1 MKLTDRVHLVGSG
14 VVGFGLTDP
23 FDCHVY
29 LLDGGDELALVDVGA
44 GMGAEAILDNVQR
57 AGFDPVRIRHVILTH
72 AHGDHAGGAARF
84 RELLADPV
92 MYMSGETARYVRD
105 GDEAGVSIDVAKQV
119 GIYPL
124 EYRLEPCE
132 IDVELGEGDGIRVG
146 DLSLEVYDTP
156 GHCDGH
162 VSLLLERGRE
172 RMLFAGDVVFFGGKI
187 LLQAIHDCR
196 LDRHIA
202 SLRKLRTLDV
212 TMLFPG
218 HLTFALSNGQS
229 HIERANQVL
238 DKLLIPEQLV
248 SPS

>member
-44 GMGAEAILDNVQR
+44 GMGAEAILENVR
-57 AGFDPVRIRHVILTH
+57 REGFDPARIRHVILTH

-84 RELLADPV
+84 RELLDDPA
-92 MYMSGETARYVRD
+92 MYLSAETARYIRE
-105 GDEAGVSIDVAKQV
+105 GDEVGVSIDVAKQV

-124 EYRLEPCE
+124 DYRLEPCE
-132 IDVELGEGDGIRVG
+132 IDVELREGDVIRVG
-146 DLSLEVYDTP
+146 TLELAVYDTP
-156 GHCDGH
+156 GHSDGH
-162 VSLLLERGRE
+162 VSLLLERGGE
-172 RMLFAGDVVFFGGKI
+172 RMLFAGDVIFFGGKI

-196 LDRHIA
+196 LDRLIA
-202 SLRKLRTLDV
+202 SLRKLRGLEV

-248 SPS
+248 SAW